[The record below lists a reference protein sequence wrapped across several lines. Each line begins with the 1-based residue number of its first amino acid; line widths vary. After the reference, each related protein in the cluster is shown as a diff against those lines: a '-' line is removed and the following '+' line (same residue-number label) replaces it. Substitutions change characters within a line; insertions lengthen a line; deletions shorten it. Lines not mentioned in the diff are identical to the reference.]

1 MKKSRTDN
9 FTRREFIRKA
19 GSFAGGSEFASLML
33 SAPCDQPDDATTS
46 SGSVSSAA
54 SGTVLAEAE
63 ADPAVLKY
71 SPEHIWIKDEGDNN
85 IRIGITQKLFNMM
98 TNQGKVLFS
107 NVTLPEAGDRV
118 TRGQT
123 FGVLESSK
131 MSLELLSPVSGEV
144 LQNNTALARNNNNV
158 YGKAWLLLIKM
169 SHHEELNSLLS
180 YTEYLALTGQIA

>member
-1 MKKSRTDN
+1 MKKARTDN

-19 GSFAGGSEFASLML
+19 GSFAGGAEFASLVL
-33 SAPCDQPDDATTS
+33 LNACDQPDGATTVS
-46 SGSVSSAA
+46 SSVPSETSSTVSSVSEANP
-54 SGTVLAEAE
+54 AE
-63 ADPAVLKY
+63 LKY
-71 SPEHIWIKDEGDNN
+71 SPEHIWVKDEGDNDV
-85 IRIGITQKLFNMM
+85 RIGITQKLFNMM
-98 TNQGKVLFS
+98 TNQGKVLFR
-107 NVTLPEAGDRV
+107 NVMLPEAGDRV
-118 TRGQT
+118 TKGQT

-169 SHHEELNSLLS
+169 SHPEELNSLLS